1 MSSRMLELAIAIKGT
16 VDGSFTGSIANA
28 SKMASQMSSKIKDL
42 NKELR
47 DAQRAGAAEMKASGA
62 VSSATQ
68 EHIVSLQRELNGLT
82 AQRATLQNAIAA
94 KEQAMARVSSAAAGV
109 RSAMMYTA
117 VAAAPLV
124 GAIKVAADF
133 EAGMS
138 KVGAITRASAED
150 MQKLTAQAREL
161 GETTQFT
168 ARQAADAMSY
178 LGMAGWNTEQIMAGM
193 PGLLALSAAS
203 GTDLAR
209 VADIVSDDLTA
220 FGLSADQAQHM
231 ADVFAVT
238 ITRTNT
244 NVEMLGD
251 TMKYAAPV
259 AKAFGASMEETSA
272 LAGLMAGNGIKASQA
287 GTALRSGLLRL
298 AGPPKQAAKA
308 LDDLG
313 ISMSDVSA
321 QQAEAQAA
329 MRALGISFENT
340 DGPRKMSA
348 ILEELRGKMAGL
360 GREEKLANLKMIFG
374 TEAAT
379 AWLAV
384 IDSGPEAFNDL
395 VTAMENSD
403 GEAAQM
409 AETMNNNARGAAV
422 RLSSA
427 IESIGISIGSAF
439 LPEVAAAADAVAKMA
454 GGLSKWAS
462 EHPRLITGVTTLAA
476 AIAGLYLYIK
486 ITTLASALW
495 KAATVSMN
503 SMLLAQKAY
512 AIAHGVALNG
522 MSISMRL
529 AAAAQWAFNTAMT
542 ANPVGLVIAGIA
554 ALIAIGYALYSNWDT
569 IKQFFVELWES
580 PAGAVLAFATG
591 PIGWLIYTAT
601 AIIQNWDAVK
611 QWFVLLWNDPR
622 AAINSFVDYLMG
634 KFNNLINWISDKWQ
648 GLKEVLSSPISSA
661 VNFVTGGGDVAHNAA
676 GGLYGK
682 GAFLTTFAENSPEAA
697 IPIDGSNR
705 AKSLWARTGE
715 MLGVSTA
722 GSGSFSMSFNPTIT
736 IQGGADADTVGQMNS
751 ALQDLKE
758 QMQAEFERRFNAMQ
772 QRGRRLSYE

>member
-16 VDGSFTGSIANA
+16 VDGSFTGAIANA

-47 DAQRAGAAEMKASGA
+47 DAQRAGAAEMKASGS

-193 PGLLALSAAS
+193 PGLLALSAAG
-203 GTDLAR
+203 GTELAR

-244 NVEMLGD
+244 TVEMLGD

-272 LAGLMAGNGIKASQA
+272 LAGLMANNGIKASQA

-308 LDDLG
+308 LDELG

-329 MRALGISFENT
+329 MQALGISFEDT
-340 DGPRKMSA
+340 DGPRKMSS

-360 GREEKLANLKMIFG
+360 GQEEKLANLKMIFG

-403 GEAAQM
+403 GEAARM
-409 AETMNNNARGAAV
+409 AETMNNNAKGAAI
-422 RLSSA
+422 RLGSA
-427 IESIGISIGSAF
+427 IESVGISLGSVF
-439 LPEVAAAADAVAKMA
+439 LPKVADAADSAAKMA
-454 GGLSKWAS
+454 GELSKWAS
-462 EHPRLITGVTTLAA
+462 EHPGVISGVTTLAA

-495 KAATVSMN
+495 SAATTAATAAMA
-503 SMLLAQKAY
+503 AQRAA
-512 AIAHGVALNG
+512 AIAQGVALNG

-529 AAAAQWAFNTAMT
+529 AAVAQWALNAAMA

-554 ALIAIGYALYSNWDT
+554 ALIAIGYVLYSNWDA
-569 IKQFFVELWES
+569 IKQFFVDLWES
-580 PAGAVLAFATG
+580 PAGAILAFATG
-591 PIGWLIYTAT
+591 PVGWLIYTAT

-715 MLGVSTA
+715 MLGVQPST
-722 GSGSFSMSFNPTIT
+722 GGGFSMSFNPTIT

-772 QRGRRLSYE
+772 QQGRRLSYE